1 MSNEYNR
8 FDISRAQYSSQ
19 LRDKAIFVGIR
30 PCILSKE
37 SKVHLRY
44 TNLTC
49 FQMMLHRIRFTDSFL
64 QCVLNLDRFLHVLH
78 RKRHN
83 RTGFL
88 SVELYKQSFPASSSF
103 SINNSINLNHSS
115 VSTGSL
121 YICILLL
128 LRGVAMDVFSLHQ
141 SMISLCI

>member
-1 MSNEYNR
+1 MSNEYVLGLT
-8 FDISRAQYSSQ
+8 FHALSTAQ
-19 LRDKAIFVGIR
+19 RDKSYF
-30 PCILSKE
+30 C
-37 SKVHLRY
+37 RY
-44 TNLTC
+44 TPMYIIERVKGSSAVHKFDLFPDDVTSL
-49 FQMMLHRIRFTDSFL
+49 FFFTDSFL

-103 SINNSINLNHSS
+103 SINNSIHLNHSS